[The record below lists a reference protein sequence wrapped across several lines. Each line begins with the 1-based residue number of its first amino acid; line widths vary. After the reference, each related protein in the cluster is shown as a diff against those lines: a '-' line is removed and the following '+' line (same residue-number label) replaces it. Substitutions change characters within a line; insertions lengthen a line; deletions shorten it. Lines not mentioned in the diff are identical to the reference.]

1 MLFFLITHFICYI
14 GFNVSI
20 TLTSLFSVSRFLK
33 QDIVLPEGGRNR
45 ERVIECEVNFR
56 KAASLN
62 AAKQRQENL
71 EQRKHQLEKA
81 EQRRQTANR
90 KAQKVERR
98 RL

>member
-1 MLFFLITHFICYI
+1 M
-14 GFNVSI
+14 SI
-20 TLTSLFSVSRFLK
+20 ILTSLFSVSRFLK